1 MALLA
6 FALSRDG
13 EYTVEDFD
21 IDILLLETGELEGSC
36 YAIGFVVD
44 VKVEPTMGRRSQY
57 CVEGFLGGRA
67 GSGLLTLA
75 SKHSHGCLFSGRDH
89 FHYPVDVR

>member
-6 FALSRDG
+6 FALSGDG

-21 IDILLLETGELEGSC
+21 IDILLLETGELEGGC
-36 YAIGFVVD
+36 HAIDFVVD
-44 VKVEPTMGRRSQY
+44 VKVKPTMRRRSQY
-57 CVEGFLGGRA
+57 CAEGFLGGRA
-67 GSGLLTLA
+67 GSGLLTSV
-75 SKHSHGCLFSGRDH
+75 SKRSRGCLFSGRDH